1 MIPVRRTRVSI
12 ILYTL
17 IAVGASVNLIYAGSS
32 AGRIIAMAILV
43 GAIAMIWL
51 TLVQSRAARG

>member
-1 MIPVRRTRVSI
+1 VSRARVSI

-17 IAVGASVNLIYAGSS
+17 IAVGASINIIYAGSS

>member
-1 MIPVRRTRVSI
+1 MIPLSRARVSI

-17 IAVGASVNLIYAGSS
+17 IAVGATINVIYAGSS
-32 AGRIIAMAILV
+32 AGRIIAISILV

-51 TLVQSRAARG
+51 TLIQSRATRG